1 MRNSFTV
8 KPTVW
13 KMITVRLRIWS
24 PKLLTALILLFSIAP
39 TYLPGYSSVR
49 PALTLIP
56 IFYWAVYRPYAFSII
71 SAFLFGLALDLLDST
86 PLGINTFVFTVFYLL
101 ADSQR
106 RFLSAK
112 PFGFVWFGFGLLS
125 LGAYFLKWLFVSI
138 NYALFTPAGIA
149 AASWMLSVIAYPL
162 LVFPCAKLHLYLLD
176 KEDDNA

>member
-1 MRNSFTV
+1 MRNSFAV

-13 KMITVRLRIWS
+13 KMIAVRLRIWS
-24 PKLLTALILLFSIAP
+24 PKLLTALILLFSVAP

-56 IFYWAVYRPYAFSII
+56 IFYWAVYNPDRFSVI
-71 SAFLFGLALDLLDST
+71 SAFLFGVALDLLDGT

-106 RFLSAK
+106 RFLNGK
-112 PFGFVWFGFGLLS
+112 PFGFVWFGFVVLS

-138 NYALFTPAGIA
+138 NYARFTPAGIA
-149 AASWMLSVIAYPL
+149 LLSWLLLLAAYPL